1 MQMRVVTHIVC
12 VSSLQSVGLH
22 ACHTRVMLRHA
33 RVLLYEPSYGLAQ
46 QWALSNLV
54 ERANDPEIQFFWLG
68 LVFFRELRRFSLSC
82 VRVCPCT
89 WRFTGPTDMVMRVG
103 HFLQLNFCPSP
114 PLWTKEKTLSPLR
127 KPILTSTANVFL
139 IFFFPNCC
147 MLRDPFNDITKSQS
161 DFLSNWCALD
171 LITSFVRFKRQ
182 KTMT

>member
-68 LVFFRELRRFSLSC
+68 LVFFGELRRFSLSY
-82 VRVCPCT
+82 VRVCLSTLLAPQT
-89 WRFTGPTDMVMRVG
+89 WSWGLD
-103 HFLQLNFCPSP
+103 
-114 PLWTKEKTLSPLR
+114 
-127 KPILTSTANVFL
+127 
-139 IFFFPNCC
+139 IFFSSTSVPPHPCGPCENTEPSKET
-147 MLRDPFNDITKSQS
+147 DPDLNRKRFFNLFFSE
-161 DFLSNWCALD
+161 LLYAPW
-171 LITSFVRFKRQ
+171 SF
-182 KTMT
+182 

>member
-68 LVFFRELRRFSLSC
+68 LVFFGELRRFSFSY

-89 WRFTGPTDMVMRVG
+89 WRFRRYWPHRHGHEGWTFSSAQLLSLPTPVDQRENTEPSKETDPD
-103 HFLQLNFCPSP
+103 LN
-114 PLWTKEKTLSPLR
+114 R
-127 KPILTSTANVFL
+127 KRFFNL
-139 IFFFPNCC
+139 FFFRTAVCSVILL
-147 MLRDPFNDITKSQS
+147 MISQKAS
-161 DFLSNWCALD
+161 LISFLTD
-171 LITSFVRFKRQ
+171 VH
-182 KTMT
+182 

>member
-68 LVFFRELRRFSLSC
+68 LVFFRELRRFSLSN

-89 WRFTGPTDMVMRVG
+89 WRFRRYWPHRHGHEGWTFSSAQLLSLPTPVDHV
-103 HFLQLNFCPSP
+103 
-114 PLWTKEKTLSPLR
+114 KTLSPLR
-127 KPILTSTANVFL
+127 KPILTSTANVFFNL
-139 IFFFPNCC
+139 FFSELLYAP
-147 MLRDPFNDITKSQS
+147 
-161 DFLSNWCALD
+161 W
-171 LITSFVRFKRQ
+171 SF
-182 KTMT
+182 